1 MTIGI
6 VTDSTAYLTE
16 NEISEHEIK
25 VVPVQVV
32 IDGGA
37 YPENSELTNVHIIE
51 ALRAKKSVTTSRPNS
66 KTFSEVYQQLV
77 DSGVTE
83 ILSIHI
89 SSKLSGTYESAVLAS
104 KSANV
109 PVHVID
115 SHGVAGY
122 LRFAVL
128 GAAKLR
134 QSGLPADE
142 IKSAIFSQCLNTKMY
157 FYVDT
162 LEFLERG
169 GRISAVKSKLGKL
182 LTVKPILKIENGQVE
197 LLELVRTESKALSRL
212 VELATAGGPDQK
224 IAINHVAGYKR
235 AELVAEAIADQ
246 LKLSPI
252 YISEAG
258 PVVATHVGPGAVAV
272 VLA

>member
-1 MTIGI
+1 MAIGI
-6 VTDSTAYLTE
+6 VTDSTAYLTADV
-16 NEISEHEIK
+16 ISEFGIQ

-32 IDGGA
+32 IDGRSLA
-37 YPENSELTNVHIIE
+37 ENSEVTSNEIIE
-51 ALRAKKSVTTSRPNS
+51 ALRAKKSVTTSRPNAKS
-66 KTFSEVYQQLV
+66 FSEIYQQLAEA
-77 DSGVTE
+77 GVTE

-104 KSANV
+104 KTASL

-122 LRFAVL
+122 LGLAVIQ
-128 GAAKLR
+128 AAKMAR
-134 QSGLPADE
+134 HGESAADIE
-142 IKSAIFSQCLNTKMY
+142 AAIFSKCLNTKMY

-169 GRISAVKSKLGKL
+169 GRISAVKSKLGKF
-182 LTVKPILKIENGQVE
+182 LTVKPILKMENGEVE
-197 LLELVRTESKALSRL
+197 LFELVRTETKALTRL
-212 VELATAGGPDQK
+212 IELATAGGAAQE
-224 IAINHVAGYKR
+224 IVINHVAGLER
-235 AELVAEAIADQ
+235 AELLAEAIANQ
-246 LKLSPI
+246 LKIDPI
-252 YISEAG
+252 QITEAG

>member
-6 VTDSTAYLTE
+6 VTDSTAYLTAD
-16 NEISEHEIK
+16 EISKFEIE
-25 VVPVQVV
+25 VVPVQVI
-32 IDGGA
+32 IDGHSYA
-37 YPENSELTNVHIIE
+37 ENTEVANDQIIE

-66 KTFSEVYQQLV
+66 KTFTEVYQKLA

-115 SHGVAGY
+115 SLGVAGY
-122 LRFAVL
+122 LRLAVL
-128 GAAKLR
+128 TAVKMIREGKKV
-134 QSGLPADE
+134 DE
-142 IKSAIFSQCLNTKMY
+142 IESAVFSQCLNTKMY

-182 LTVKPILKIENGQVE
+182 LTVKPLLKMENGQVQ
-197 LLELVRTESKALSRL
+197 LFELVRTESKALTRL
-212 VELATAGGPDQK
+212 VELATAGGSDQQ
-224 IAINHVAGYKR
+224 IIINHVAGQKR
-235 AELVAEAIADQ
+235 AELLAEVIADH
-246 LKLSPI
+246 LKLDPI
-252 YISEAG
+252 QISEAG
-258 PVVATHVGPGAVAV
+258 PVVATHVGPGTVAV
-272 VLA
+272 VLG